1 MDREYLVNQLM
12 KIAKQNGVD
21 IDAEVLGMIVNK
33 SIFRVV
39 AKGGILQN
47 VGEETKTA
55 ALVLNGI
62 CRAYYVDGDGN
73 DITRGFSIPG
83 TLCMDEGLFGYRE
96 SIVTWETL
104 EETTLMFFD
113 IQEMKKLI
121 YENNQLKDVYI
132 MLLEN
137 ALRYKIYR
145 ENGFLVE
152 NATER
157 YIHLKKLY
165 PTICES
171 VKQHYVATYLAI
183 LQRFHLY
190 STYKGCY
197 FNDKRSIF
205 ISSNE
210 WRNTYESISYRK
222 IYSIKEKTE
231 KSNTGTISREA
242 WRIQ

>member
-12 KIAKQNGVD
+12 KIAKQNGVE
-21 IDAEVLGMIVNK
+21 IDAEVLGMIVSK

-39 AKGGILQN
+39 SKGSILQN

-83 TLCMDEGLFGYRE
+83 TFCMDEGLFGYSE

-104 EETTLMFFD
+104 EETTLMFFE
-113 IQEMKKLI
+113 IQEIKDLI
-121 YENNQLKDVYI
+121 YENNQLKNVYI

-152 NATER
+152 NAMQR
-157 YIHLKKLY
+157 YIHFKKLY
-165 PTICES
+165 PMICES
-171 VKQHYVATYLAI
+171 MKQQYVATYLGIAP
-183 LQRFHLY
+183 
-190 STYKGCY
+190 
-197 FNDKRSIF
+197 
-205 ISSNE
+205 
-210 WRNTYESISYRK
+210 ESLSR
-222 IYSIKEKTE
+222 IKKALKEE
-231 KSNTGTISREA
+231 
-242 WRIQ
+242 